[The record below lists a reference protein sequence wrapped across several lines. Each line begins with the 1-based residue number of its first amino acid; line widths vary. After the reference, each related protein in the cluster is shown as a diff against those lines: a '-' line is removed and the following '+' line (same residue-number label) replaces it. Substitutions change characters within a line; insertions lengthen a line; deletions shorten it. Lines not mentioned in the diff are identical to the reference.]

1 MNQGFLWYYTVTQVR
16 LPFPTPRKSQ
26 KHVPPYIQAENR
38 ETAIPCLQWLQL
50 HLQRKG
56 WVLSSQY
63 WALASGC
70 QVSEDRVL
78 LPPLDHDRFIST
90 PPSLVYFRFNVT
102 ALFPPL
108 SGLPLC
114 RVLMSVTHSHLTLTS
129 NLPGSKG
136 VGSRKKQIHLTLAH
150 NTHGY
155 PGDS

>member
-1 MNQGFLWYYTVTQVR
+1 MVSVCKETETWRKINNKMYLKTKLGFE
-16 LPFPTPRKSQ
+16 PRVFVVLHSHSGSAAFSNPQ
-26 KHVPPYIQAENR
+26 DGSRANVPPYIQAENR
-38 ETAIPCLQWLQL
+38 GTAIPCLQWLQL

-70 QVSEDRVL
+70 QDSEDRVL
-78 LPPLDHDRFIST
+78 WSPLDHDRFIRT

-114 RVLMSVTHSHLTLTS
+114 RVLMSVTHSPLW
-129 NLPGSKG
+129 N
-136 VGSRKKQIHLTLAH
+136 
-150 NTHGY
+150 
-155 PGDS
+155 